1 MINMANKL
9 ELYLK
14 EPRLAVVN
22 ELAKTLYDRAGLE
35 VHNYPHALWD
45 TEKIIIIGEAEGH
58 RDISLSI
65 AAGLMHDTGVSRGP
79 YKDHSVNGG
88 KNVREYLPGIGFNP
102 IDIEEIAVAV
112 EEHNGLEHISDTSRY
127 LYDGDTLNKSGSHGL
142 RQCEAVGKE
151 FGLDLTGM
159 TKRFLPYFEK
169 LAQKGFYTDTA
180 REIDRE
186 MGNGQLAGLELTLE
200 FWKKSDELL
209 RQGNLNEIE
218 IIKKLKGVLNIE
230 DEC

>member
-1 MINMANKL
+1 MSEI
-9 ELYLK
+9 
-14 EPRLAVVN
+14 
-22 ELAKTLYDRAGLE
+22 
-35 VHNYPHALWD
+35 
-45 TEKIIIIGEAEGH
+45 
-58 RDISLSI
+58 
-65 AAGLMHDTGVSRGP
+65 
-79 YKDHSVNGG
+79 
-88 KNVREYLPGIGFNP
+88 FNP